1 MSTHIR
7 DIISAEAAHVSI
19 DSRLAKALE
28 DFYIHF
34 TNKSGEHAE
43 FFGGHLTGAHRVSF
57 MPSNENAWWDIVDI
71 DKRAVYD
78 RFEEAMR
85 SYQLRHPPQEPPV
98 NLDWHISTDPMNQV
112 SVWLMW
118 AFYNEKKL
126 KEEFRLKGMIH
137 AYLIMQVRFL
147 TSKIRVHWH
156 NPCTKD
162 IAEAVYTA
170 MSRQYLIKR
179 RENWRN
185 LLYIR
190 ALSSVTEYEGE
201 KPNFNDVVT
210 KMDDDVRVVKFL
222 NDAKSFI
229 SGQIENIYGFHKEI
243 MKAGAYNVMTL
254 GAIVE
259 KGEDGGTKMRDRVSA
274 IESYTNYILGVVGD
288 EHTFI
293 KDSLCTI
300 ILKEVRRCRPAL
312 LESVLKYISV
322 NWITPKVTDAL
333 KQLLLHGY
341 EYMSTTKG
349 GIDRTLTIKEIIQR
363 LKGVYS
369 APKASDDVIELRDAF
384 ETFVKES
391 TGIQN
396 PADKAA
402 IRTAVMLYIMARTL
416 IRDAMT

>member
-1 MSTHIR
+1 
-7 DIISAEAAHVSI
+7 
-19 DSRLAKALE
+19 
-28 DFYIHF
+28 
-34 TNKSGEHAE
+34 
-43 FFGGHLTGAHRVSF
+43 
-57 MPSNENAWWDIVDI
+57 
-71 DKRAVYD
+71 
-78 RFEEAMR
+78 
-85 SYQLRHPPQEPPV
+85 
-98 NLDWHISTDPMNQV
+98 
-112 SVWLMW
+112 
-118 AFYNEKKL
+118 
-126 KEEFRLKGMIH
+126 
-137 AYLIMQVRFL
+137 
-147 TSKIRVHWH
+147 
-156 NPCTKD
+156 
-162 IAEAVYTA
+162 
-170 MSRQYLIKR
+170 
-179 RENWRN
+179 
-185 LLYIR
+185 
-190 ALSSVTEYEGE
+190 
-201 KPNFNDVVT
+201 
-210 KMDDDVRVVKFL
+210 
-222 NDAKSFI
+222 
-229 SGQIENIYGFHKEI
+229 
-243 MKAGAYNVMTL
+243 MTL

-274 IESYTNYILGVVGD
+274 IESYTNYILGIVGD

-293 KDSLCTI
+293 KDSLSTI

-369 APKASDDVIELRDAF
+369 APKASDDVIELRDSF